1 MLVDPDPRVAHG
13 QALSSLAR
21 RFPLLGGALTRHQS
35 SRGTPISFRGREYL
49 VELYCVAQRE
59 GFDAVKAPQLGLS
72 ELLIQLALQE
82 AGWEG
87 RIVAYA
93 LPTGHL
99 RDGFVNRR
107 VNRLLRD
114 VPAYRNRV
122 REVDLEALRDEDQPA
137 GSARARKVRTRRQVA
152 ELRKMRKSS
161 TDSLKLKRLGSGQ
174 ILFLGAGSDG
184 DFVEFSADTL
194 ILDEYDLC
202 WEASELN
209 VLKAE
214 DRLLESAAPK
224 VYRLG
229 NAETSR
235 RGISSIYEEGD
246 AREWHWKCPR
256 CGEWQPIDWLRNVV
270 DEQDGTPKLL
280 DGRAAADLSR
290 DVGICCLRCRR
301 PFLREEATKRCWV
314 PHRVGVGRKSYRMC
328 RWDSTR
334 TPVRALWTS
343 YLQARISATKLK
355 AWWRAV
361 AARVY
366 EPSSGRLTHSDVM
379 GAAILPP
386 LDLSARATT
395 AGIDVG
401 TLCHFVASNLVP
413 GPTGHVERR
422 AVWVGSIRDEAGV
435 IDALQR
441 HRVEVAVIDGAPEPR
456 FAARVRNAAREFGCK
471 VFVCSFTG
479 GLIPKATDELFGLVR
494 KPEGNGISVDRT
506 QVFDA
511 AADGIRQGRLIG
523 ESDPELPYP
532 DVGEDFARLWPS
544 DVDTALGFVS
554 QVCEPVRAID
564 EKGRA
569 YWTKT
574 ERADH
579 YRLADVYDLV
589 ATVLYSTGGT
599 Y

>member
-1 MLVDPDPRVAHG
+1 MPDASLVHPDPYVAHG
-13 QALSSLAR
+13 QTLSSLGRAH
-21 RFPLLGGALTRHQS
+21 PLLGGAMTRHQT
-35 SRGTPISFRGREYL
+35 SRGTPMSFVGREYL
-49 VELYCVAQRE
+49 VELYAVALRE

-93 LPTGHL
+93 LPTGDL
-99 RDGFVNRR
+99 RNGFVGRR

-114 VPAYRNRV
+114 VAAYRQRV
-122 REVDLEALRDEDQPA
+122 PGVDLED
-137 GSARARKVRTRRQVA
+137 
-152 ELRKMRKSS
+152 LRKGG
-161 TDSLKLKRLGSGQ
+161 TGSLKLKKLGAGQ
-174 ILFLGAGSDG
+174 VLFLGAGSDG

-202 WEASELN
+202 WAASELN
-209 VLKAE
+209 VLKAA
-214 DRLLESAAPK
+214 DRLLESSRPK

-280 DGRAAADLSR
+280 DARAAGDPSR
-290 DVGICCLRCRR
+290 DVGLLCLRCRR
-301 PFLREEATKRCWV
+301 PFLREEAPKRCWV
-314 PHRVGVGRKSYRMC
+314 PHRVGAGRKSYRMC

-401 TLCHFVASNLVP
+401 TLCHFVSSILVR
-413 GPTGHVERR
+413 GPTGHLERR
-422 AVWVGSIRDEAGV
+422 AVWVGSISDEAGV
-435 IDALQR
+435 IDALKR

-471 VFVCSFTG
+471 VYVCSFTG
-479 GLIPKATDELFGLVR
+479 GLVSKATDELFGLVR